1 MTDDDEAGVQS
12 PMNATPTRVNGNPGG
27 RGNPRGRNRCSGC
40 GAEGVNILTCPG
52 DGTPHEATTE
62 YRERLAQGPRPESQR
77 ENPPGPAPQTVAEA
91 MVAVLS
97 DDLDEFQ
104 ARVDAEVVVTG
115 EDTRQA
121 ILPYAL
127 QVSRVTVQIVT
138 AYPALAAASLEGFVD
153 DLAEAIWVGT
163 HIQELTE

>member
-12 PMNATPTRVNGNPGG
+12 PMNATPTRAAPVNGNPGG

-77 ENPPGPAPQTVAEA
+77 VNPPGPAPQAVAEA
-91 MVAVLS
+91 MVEVLR
-97 DDLDEFQ
+97 DQD
-104 ARVDAEVVVTG
+104 RREVVVTG

-121 ILPYAL
+121 ILPHAL

-138 AYPALAAASLEGFVD
+138 AYPALAAASLEGYVD

-163 HIQELTE
+163 HIQGLD